1 MITKIFNISLIWI
14 WIAIWCES
22 ISSGTARIEKSSFSP
37 HFVLKALTYASKG
50 VWLYPWKLV
59 SNSVG
64 IWSLKKWWVKP
75 MNLMNSPTQ
84 RKCFAIWTPIKADR
98 QVSKVLSRGLY
109 TYVTMFRMQTSSVSP
124 LTRLFKVSGTAV
136 MVLSSEVSLL
146 FSQFEPVPFS
156 LPKTLPDNKSQ
167 GMQTTF
173 SPLRVTA
180 QAKPVRECPQMVAAY
195 RKLCL
200 TFLIIIIISTSSVF
214 FP

>member
-1 MITKIFNISLIWI
+1 
-14 WIAIWCES
+14 
-22 ISSGTARIEKSSFSP
+22 
-37 HFVLKALTYASKG
+37 
-50 VWLYPWKLV
+50 
-59 SNSVG
+59 
-64 IWSLKKWWVKP
+64 
-75 MNLMNSPTQ
+75 
-84 RKCFAIWTPIKADR
+84 
-98 QVSKVLSRGLY
+98 
-109 TYVTMFRMQTSSVSP
+109 MFRMQTSSVSP

-214 FP
+214 FPLNLPFNCLSCSICLPLVLSIFGEEVVGGVEREGSKGRYRIRLKDDGWKGV

>member
-1 MITKIFNISLIWI
+1 
-14 WIAIWCES
+14 
-22 ISSGTARIEKSSFSP
+22 
-37 HFVLKALTYASKG
+37 
-50 VWLYPWKLV
+50 
-59 SNSVG
+59 
-64 IWSLKKWWVKP
+64 
-75 MNLMNSPTQ
+75 
-84 RKCFAIWTPIKADR
+84 
-98 QVSKVLSRGLY
+98 
-109 TYVTMFRMQTSSVSP
+109 MFRMQTSSVSP

-214 FP
+214 SLKSPLQCLSCSICLPLVLSIFGEEVVGGVEREGSKGRYRIGLKDDGWKGV